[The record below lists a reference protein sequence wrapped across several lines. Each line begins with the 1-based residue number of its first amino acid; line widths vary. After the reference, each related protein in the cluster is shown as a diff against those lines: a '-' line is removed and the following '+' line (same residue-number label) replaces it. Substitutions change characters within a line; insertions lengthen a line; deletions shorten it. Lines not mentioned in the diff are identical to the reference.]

1 MPDPPITDPTSDR
14 ASVAALRD
22 ITSSWWV
29 LLLIGVLSVIA
40 GVIVLAE
47 PDHSL
52 SVLVIVSGIYIVVS
66 SLLELWAV
74 AFVSRS
80 GTAALFGVLGIVIGI
95 LLIRHPINSILAAT
109 LLVGLWFVAVGVIRL
124 VEALGSSRGGW
135 ALAVAALQ
143 IVVGIVLVASPHIGL
158 ATLALLVGLAFIL
171 NGVALVGLGIV
182 IRALHHAATLAT
194 PAPADVEGHA
204 SP

>member
-1 MPDPPITDPTSDR
+1 
-14 ASVAALRD
+14 V
-22 ITSSWWV
+22 TSSWWV

-40 GVIVLAE
+40 GVIVLAD
-47 PDHSL
+47 PDNSL
-52 SVLVIVSGIYIVVS
+52 SVLVIVSGIYIVLS
-66 SLLELWAV
+66 SVLELWAV

-95 LLIRHPINSILAAT
+95 LLIRHPVNSILAAT

-124 VEALGSSRGGW
+124 VEALGSKRGAW

-158 ATLALLVGLAFIL
+158 ATLALLIGIAFIL
-171 NGVALVGLGIV
+171 NGIALVGLGVV
-182 IRALHHAATLAT
+182 IRTLHRAAAMAVAPPSSADTAT
-194 PAPADVEGHA
+194 RT
-204 SP
+204 

>member
-1 MPDPPITDPTSDR
+1 MSDPPITDPTSDR

-29 LLLIGVLSVIA
+29 LLLVGVLSVIA
-40 GVIVLAE
+40 GAIVLAE

-52 SVLVIVSGIYIVVS
+52 SVLVIVSGIYIVIS
-66 SLLELWAV
+66 SVLELWAV

-124 VEALGSSRGGW
+124 VEALGSARGGW

-158 ATLALLVGLAFIL
+158 ATLALLVGIAFIL

-182 IRALHHAATLAT
+182 IRALHRAATLAT

>member
-1 MPDPPITDPTSDR
+1 MSDPPITDPTSDR

-40 GVIVLAE
+40 GAIVLAE

-52 SVLVIVSGIYIVVS
+52 SVLVIVSGIYIVIS

-124 VEALGSSRGGW
+124 VEALELSARRVGAGGGGSADRCRHRPGREPAHRSGDAGAAGRDRLHPQRCCVW
-135 ALAVAALQ
+135 LASAL
-143 IVVGIVLVASPHIGL
+143 
-158 ATLALLVGLAFIL
+158 
-171 NGVALVGLGIV
+171 
-182 IRALHHAATLAT
+182 
-194 PAPADVEGHA
+194 
-204 SP
+204 